1 MNSKIIKQGLDQIAS
16 IDADVKK
23 GLDLVGYPEP
33 RIRPEG
39 FESLLAIILG
49 QQISTEAASSI
60 RKRLDGIWS
69 EKTAGS
75 FLRFNEETLR
85 GIGFSRRKIEYAK
98 GIALAIEQG
107 ELEMDKLSQKTDQ
120 EAKSQLVKLR
130 GFGEWSAE
138 IYLVFSLGRTDIF
151 PANDLA
157 LQESLKRL
165 KGLKDRPNENE
176 SRKLVSHWSPWR
188 SVGAL
193 FLWKYY
199 RGATDERDE

>member
-1 MNSKIIKQGLDQIAS
+1 MLMS
-16 IDADVKK
+16 KK
-23 GLDLVGYPEP
+23 GWIWWVILSQ
-33 RIRPEG
+33 
-39 FESLLAIILG
+39 ES
-49 QQISTEAASSI
+49 
-60 RKRLDGIWS
+60 D
-69 EKTAGS
+69 
-75 FLRFNEETLR
+75 LR
-85 GIGFSRRKIEYAK
+85 GLKVYSQSFSGNIFLPKQPQAFGSGWMEYGAKKPPDLFCNSRKKLCGVLDFPEEKIAYSK
-98 GIALAIEQG
+98 GIALAIEEG
-107 ELEMDKLSQKTDQ
+107 ELEIDQLSQKTDQ

-138 IYLVFSLGRTDIF
+138 IYLVFSLGRTDIY

-157 LQESLKRL
+157 LQESLKRF

-199 RGATDERDE
+199 RGAPDERDE

>member
-16 IDADVKK
+16 IDADFKK

-69 EKTAGS
+69 ENTAGS
-75 FLRFNEETLR
+75 FLRFTEETLR

-98 GIALAIEQG
+98 GIALAIEEG
-107 ELEMDKLSQKTDQ
+107 ELEIDQLSQKTDQ
-120 EAKSQLVKLR
+120 EAKSQLVKIR
-130 GFGEWSAE
+130 GLENGVRKSIWF
-138 IYLVFSLGRTDIF
+138 LV
-151 PANDLA
+151 
-157 LQESLKRL
+157 
-165 KGLKDRPNENE
+165 
-176 SRKLVSHWSPWR
+176 W
-188 SVGAL
+188 VGQT
-193 FLWKYY
+193 FFQPMIWH
-199 RGATDERDE
+199 

>member
-69 EKTAGS
+69 EKPPGP
-75 FLRFNEETLR
+75 FF
-85 GIGFSRRKIEYAK
+85 
-98 GIALAIEQG
+98 
-107 ELEMDKLSQKTDQ
+107 D
-120 EAKSQLVKLR
+120 
-130 GFGEWSAE
+130 
-138 IYLVFSLGRTDIF
+138 
-151 PANDLA
+151 
-157 LQESLKRL
+157 SLK
-165 KGLKDRPNENE
+165 
-176 SRKLVSHWSPWR
+176 KLCGVLDFPEEKSSMPK
-188 SVGAL
+188 VL
-193 FLWKYY
+193 P
-199 RGATDERDE
+199 